1 LFYYPSTFPFHLIK
15 LVVSPDHICFVTRA
29 PFMTIW
35 SNLFHH
41 LITFDLSPEHL
52 PIPLNQTINKWHQV
66 MKQVWSRGN
75 GKWLGDINKCDQM
88 IKQVWSRG
96 NGRCLGDLNKCDQ
109 VIKQVWSRGIGRCS
123 GDKTNVIKWWNKFDQ
138 VERKGARVIKQML
151 SGDKTSL
158 IKWSGKVLGWQNKCD
173 QVITQVCSRGNERC
187 SGDKTN
193 AIRWW
198 NKFDQERMEGARVIK

>member
-1 LFYYPSTFPFHLIK
+1 MKGARVIKPMRSGYETSLIK
-15 LVVSPDHICFVTRA
+15 RDWKVLR
-29 PFMTIW
+29 W
-35 SNLFHH
+35 
-41 LITFDLSPEHL
+41 LIKCD
-52 PIPLNQTINKWHQV
+52 QV

-75 GKWLGDINKCDQM
+75 G
-88 IKQVWSRG
+88 
-96 NGRCLGDLNKCDQ
+96 
-109 VIKQVWSRGIGRCS
+109 RCS
-123 GDKTNVIKWWNKFDQ
+123 GDRSNVIRWWNKFGQ
-138 VERKGARVIKQML
+138 EGMEGSNLFHHLMIFVL
-151 SGDKTSL
+151 SPEHLPIPLDHTCFIPWSHLFISPKHLPFPLDHTCFIIWSHLFISPKHLPFPRDKTSL